1 MSGQPPRPG
10 PVCGKHLAA
19 ITLHVEPGGG
29 GISAAAGAREQ
40 TGRHVRSRGALTPT
54 PPQGSRTK
62 TDVSEPAGTGS
73 EVRGQGRRRP
83 RECRGPPGSALALW
97 STHETPPV
105 WPEAGALVGCGRWA
119 CGAQPCR
126 EAAFN
131 MATASP
137 HGAGE
142 ARHPRGFGFRPELRH
157 FAWEPRAS
165 AGCVRRKPHGRP
177 RCQARRLLQP
187 SPSQLPAGQRP
198 GRRLGG
204 LEKQGPFWNVENA
217 SEVHWDGCEVAVW
230 EGRLVQD
237 AEAPAPAPVLRPVPR
252 G

>member
-1 MSGQPPRPG
+1 MSGRPPRPG
-10 PVCGKHLAA
+10 PSAENTWRRSLSMESRG
-19 ITLHVEPGGG
+19 GGG

-142 ARHPRGFGFRPELRH
+142 APTGLR
-157 FAWEPRAS
+157 
-165 AGCVRRKPHGRP
+165 
-177 RCQARRLLQP
+177 
-187 SPSQLPAGQRP
+187 LPARAQALCVGAPGFCGLRP
-198 GRRLGG
+198 AQTSR
-204 LEKQGPFWNVENA
+204 PA
-217 SEVHWDGCEVAVW
+217 PMPSS
-230 EGRLVQD
+230 
-237 AEAPAPAPVLRPVPR
+237 EAPAAQPFPTPSRAEAGSTPGGP
-252 G
+252 